1 MNSEQAIDV
10 SFDNGLRTANNAL
23 WLVVVVVVVVV
34 VARLPAAG
42 GVALTPRDSLEV
54 FERLPGS

>member
-34 VARLPAAG
+34 ARLPAAG
-42 GVALTPRDSLEV
+42 GVALTPRDSPEV

>member
-23 WLVVVVVVVVV
+23 WLVVVVVVVV
-34 VARLPAAG
+34 ARLPAAG
-42 GVALTPRDSLEV
+42 GVALTPRDSPEV

>member
-23 WLVVVVVVVVV
+23 WLVVVVVVVF

>member
-23 WLVVVVVVVVV
+23 WLVVVVVVVI

-42 GVALTPRDSLEV
+42 GVALTPRDSPEV